1 MHLMFT
7 FFRIILANVGE
18 YIYAHRTYL
27 GNVNALN
34 TLHYLQ
40 TPRLALLL
48 LGSMSTLKILLNISF

>member
-7 FFRIILANVGE
+7 LFRIILANVGE

-34 TLHYLQ
+34 TLH
-40 TPRLALLL
+40 
-48 LGSMSTLKILLNISF
+48 